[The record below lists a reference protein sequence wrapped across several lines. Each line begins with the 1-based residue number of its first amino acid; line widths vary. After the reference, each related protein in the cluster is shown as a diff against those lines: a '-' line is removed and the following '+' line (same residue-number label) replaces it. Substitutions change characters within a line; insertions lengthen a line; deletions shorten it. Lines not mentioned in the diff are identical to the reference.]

1 MAKRRKRRKH
11 ANRGRARKFNRARKS
26 SRRKMHNKKRRSGKR
41 RVSGAVKKRGAFVKM
56 MWKKHNAKFR
66 AMLKK
71 KGGFGK
77 VSREIN
83 AAYKG

>member
-11 ANRGRARKFNRARKS
+11 SGRARKFNRARKS
-26 SRRKMHNKKRRSGKR
+26 SRKIFRKRRKGGKR
-41 RVSGAVKKRGAFVKM
+41 RASAAIKKRGAFVKA
-56 MWKKHNAKFR
+56 MWKKHR
-66 AMLKK
+66 ARYLLMRKK

-77 VSREIN
+77 ISREIN